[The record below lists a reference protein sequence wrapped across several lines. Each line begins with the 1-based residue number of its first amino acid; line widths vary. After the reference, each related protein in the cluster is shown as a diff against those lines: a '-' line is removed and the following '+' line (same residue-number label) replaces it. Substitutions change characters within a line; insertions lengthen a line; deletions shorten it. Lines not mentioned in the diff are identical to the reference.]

1 MSDGATPQSDG
12 SSDLI
17 YDPVSESPFKRW
29 LLLNGSR
36 EAISIGLA
44 IGVFLTVLALYAAGI
59 LRVRNADAV
68 QTLLAALV
76 GGTLPFITIVL
87 AINQLV
93 LAQELGWTAEL
104 QDRFQGMVSFR
115 REVEPYIEQEVSP
128 ASPADF
134 LKEIVIGTVSCG
146 RTLSNALAADA
157 GADIEQEVE
166 TFSEALSDEGEV
178 VIDTLDDAQFGTFNA
193 LSAVLGHHQGEHL
206 YTARK
211 LRFTKADAFT
221 DTAPLDELIEL
232 LEYLA
237 IARQTFKTL
246 YVEHELA
253 VLSRLLLY
261 VGFPTLVGGGLLV
274 IIYPTLV
281 EIIGTTHLL
290 AVIAAIAVMI
300 VFLPFFV
307 LVSYALRIA
316 TIAART
322 ADFGPF
328 VPSG

>member
-1 MSDGATPQSDG
+1 MSGGATPQADG
-12 SSDLI
+12 DSDLI

-36 EAISIGLA
+36 LATSAGLA
-44 IGVFLTVLALYAAGI
+44 VGVFLAVLALYAAGL
-59 LRVRNADAV
+59 LRVRNADAI

-104 QDRFQGMVSFR
+104 QERFQGMVSSR
-115 REVEPYIEQEVSP
+115 REIEPSIESEVSP

-146 RTLSNALAADA
+146 RTLTDALATDA
-157 GADIEQEVE
+157 GTDIEREVE
-166 TFSEALSDEGEV
+166 DFGEALTEEGEL
-178 VIDTLDDAQFGTFNA
+178 VIETLDDARFGTFTA
-193 LSAVLGHHQGEHL
+193 LSAVLGRHQGEHL

-211 LRFTKADAFT
+211 LRYTKAEAFT
-221 DTAPLDELIEL
+221 DTAPLDDLIKL

-253 VLSRLLLY
+253 ILSRLLLY

-274 IIYPTLV
+274 TIYPTLV
-281 EIIGTTHLL
+281 DTIGPTYLL
-290 AVIAAIAVMI
+290 AGIAATGVTI

-328 VPSG
+328 IPTG